1 MRTSLEQKYHKY
13 SNITNITIIQ
23 TRQLESLTAQQ
34 DGKAL
39 RSCAPLWSKNIT
51 KKKYAFDFLTDLEL
65 FDHEVDE
72 LSHILVEEKTS
83 LAPFRS

>member
-1 MRTSLEQKYHKY
+1 MTFLSTLEYFFCTEPF
-13 SNITNITIIQ
+13 NVQ
-23 TRQLESLTAQQ
+23 TRLESLTAQQ

-83 LAPFRS
+83 QAPLRS